1 MKHETHQNQIISAKL
16 FNSQRYIHSFIV
28 YFLFFGS
35 GLVIG
40 ISLSF
45 YLKDVPM
52 TLKKKLFYVE
62 PSPPLIVT
70 PKSHP
75 PPSPPLNLAMHQQ
88 QRAVHSNNDRRGVD
102 INKRK
107 RGAAGRIG
115 LTDYIKPPETMHDM
129 KDEELIWRASMVPK
143 VRKFPYNRT
152 PKVAFMFLAR
162 GTLPLAPL
170 WERFFKGHEGRYSIY
185 IHSQPSF
192 RGDAP
197 EEGPIFHGRRV
208 PSYLSHPSLLSL
220 SLKKLEGLFSIQPM
234 EPEASNAQ
242 TMNNN
247 AINLILARLDSMSR
261 DLARANAGLEKIGS
275 YVVTMSEWLDRMES
289 RWNSRALTP
298 DTLLPMTNPPR
309 PSPSSASQAPTS
321 PQNRDITRSISPQFV
336 QVQQGL
342 GRQMPTLK
350 PNTPIQDPLNQRRKL
365 SPIQIPSV

>member
-52 TLKKKLFYVE
+52 TLKKKLFDVE

-88 QRAVHSNNDRRGVD
+88 QRAVHNNNDRRGVD
-102 INKRK
+102 TNKRK
-107 RGAAGRIG
+107 RGASGRIG
-115 LTDYIKPPETMHDM
+115 LTDYIKPPEAMHDM

-162 GTLPLAPL
+162 GSLPLAPL

-208 PSYLSHPSLLSL
+208 PS
-220 SLKKLEGLFSIQPM
+220 K
-234 EPEASNAQ
+234 
-242 TMNNN
+242 
-247 AINLILARLDSMSR
+247 
-261 DLARANAGLEKIGS
+261 
-275 YVVTMSEWLDRMES
+275 VC
-289 RWNSRALTP
+289 
-298 DTLLPMTNPPR
+298 
-309 PSPSSASQAPTS
+309 
-321 PQNRDITRSISPQFV
+321 
-336 QVQQGL
+336 
-342 GRQMPTLK
+342 
-350 PNTPIQDPLNQRRKL
+350 
-365 SPIQIPSV
+365 